1 MHTSLKILFI
11 TILALSIIGCRK
23 EAGEGGNSSITGKVK
38 TMEYSNSGWL
48 VGEYYTPEARVY
60 IMYGNNTIYDDDM
73 RTHFDGSYQFD
84 FLYPGSYTVY
94 AYSQCD
100 TCTSGTEVVME
111 TVEITDK
118 NQVVE
123 VSDLIVNDL

>member
-1 MHTSLKILFI
+1 MRTSLKFLFI
-11 TILALSIIGCRK
+11 TVLVLSIIGCRK
-23 EAGEGGNSSITGKVK
+23 EAGEGGNSSIIGKVK
-38 TMEYSNSGWL
+38 TMEYSNGWL
-48 VGEYYTPEARVY
+48 VEEYYTPEVRVY

-94 AYSQCD
+94 TYSECD
-100 TCTSGTEVVME
+100 TCASGTEVKMA

-118 NQVVE
+118 DQVVE
-123 VSDLIVNDL
+123 VPDIVIKDL

>member
-1 MHTSLKILFI
+1 MRTGLIFLFI
-11 TILALSIIGCRK
+11 TVLALSIIGCRK
-23 EAGEGGNSSITGKVK
+23 EAGEGGNSSIVGKVK
-38 TMEYSNSGWL
+38 TLEYSNGWL

-60 IMYGNNTIYDDDM
+60 VMYGNSTIYDDDM
-73 RTHFDGSYQFD
+73 RTHFDGSYQFN
-84 FLYPGSYTVY
+84 FLYPGSYTVF

-100 TCTSGTEVVME
+100 TCTSGTEVKMA

-123 VSDLIVNDL
+123 VPDLIINDL